1 MATELL
7 LELREQGYEGSITS
21 IEHLPE
27 LQEEMEGRRAP
38 GPLDE
43 EVYQRYMTGF
53 AFRPP
58 DGLLDARSLIVVAVP
73 QPQVE
78 VTFTW
83 GGEVVPLI
91 TPPTYLWAQKIDRR
105 VRHLLAG
112 VLEPQGYRVAEAVL
126 PKKLLAV
133 RSGLAA
139 YGKNNISYVPGMGSF
154 HRLVAFY
161 SDLPCEEDNWGES
174 QMLETCQKC
183 SACLRRCPAGAI
195 PSERFLLHAERCITF
210 HNEKDHSVPLP
221 EWLDPAWHNW
231 LVGCMHCQLVCPENQ
246 DVVRWVEEG
255 PEFSEEETARLLQG
269 APLEQLPAE
278 TAEKVQESEIAGF
291 LEVVPRNL
299 RLLLEKRA
307 A

>member
-1 MATELL
+1 
-7 LELREQGYEGSITS
+7 
-21 IEHLPE
+21 
-27 LQEEMEGRRAP
+27 
-38 GPLDE
+38 
-43 EVYQRYMTGF
+43 
-53 AFRPP
+53 
-58 DGLLDARSLIVVAVP
+58 
-73 QPQVE
+73 
-78 VTFTW
+78 
-83 GGEVVPLI
+83 
-91 TPPTYLWAQKIDRR
+91 
-105 VRHLLAG
+105 
-112 VLEPQGYRVAEAVL
+112 
-126 PKKLLAV
+126 
-133 RSGLAA
+133 
-139 YGKNNISYVPGMGSF
+139 MGSF
-154 HRLVAFY
+154 HRLVALY
-161 SDLPCEEDNWGES
+161 SNLPCEEDHWGES

-183 SACLRRCPAGAI
+183 SACLRRCPVGAI
-195 PSERFLLHAERCITF
+195 TSERFLLRAERCITF